1 MRTNGLR
8 TTIRQLK
15 RSLLLCTTVTLLI
28 MLLTCCLTNHI
39 DYIPFPEFPVLT
51 SIMKETDGTI
61 SISQDDLIRLA
72 EFKLKYDT
80 LKDVYGQKTEKVK

>member
-15 RSLLLCTTVTLLI
+15 RSLPLYTTAILLI
-28 MLLTCCLTNHI
+28 TLLTCCQSNRPE
-39 DYIPFPEFPVLT
+39 YIPFPEFPALSQVT
-51 SIMKETDGTI
+51 KNADGTV
-61 SISQDDLIRLA
+61 SMPSTDLIRLA

-80 LKDVYGQKTEKVK
+80 LKDIYGQKSEKVK

>member
-15 RSLLLCTTVTLLI
+15 RSLLLCTMATLLTT
-28 MLLTCCLTNHI
+28 LLTCCATVKPE
-39 DYIPFPEFPVLT
+39 YIPFPEFPVLSQVT
-51 SIMKETDGTI
+51 KNADGTV
-61 SISQDDLIRLA
+61 SMPSSDLIRLA

-80 LKDVYGQKTEKVK
+80 LKDIYGQKTEKVK

>member
-28 MLLTCCLTNHI
+28 TLLTRCLTNHI

-61 SISQDDLIRLA
+61 SISQDDLVRLA
-72 EFKLKYDT
+72 EFKLKYET

>member
-28 MLLTCCLTNHI
+28 TLLAYCRTNQI
-39 DYIPFPEFPVLT
+39 EYIPFPEFPVLSYIT
-51 SIMKETDGTI
+51 KNADGTVSMPAADI
-61 SISQDDLIRLA
+61 VRLA
-72 EFKLKYDT
+72 EFKLKYET